1 MEERERNG
9 TELLLV
15 RETLVISCQRNKNT
29 ATVVEVLRPKK
40 KKKKDK
46 FLEARGS
53 VRRRRALL
61 TPELTLNFP
70 PHLIAVG
77 LGLIFRL
84 LPVKLFLHDCFNL
97 QKQLSCI
104 NLPLFKRVIIA
115 TINRVTRLCQKLS
128 AYHSVYSSP

>member
-15 RETLVISCQRNKNT
+15 CETLVISCQRNKNT
-29 ATVVEVLRPKK
+29 AKVVEVLRPKK
-40 KKKKDK
+40 KKK

-53 VRRRRALL
+53 VRRRNALL

-97 QKQLSCI
+97 QK
-104 NLPLFKRVIIA
+104 
-115 TINRVTRLCQKLS
+115 
-128 AYHSVYSSP
+128 